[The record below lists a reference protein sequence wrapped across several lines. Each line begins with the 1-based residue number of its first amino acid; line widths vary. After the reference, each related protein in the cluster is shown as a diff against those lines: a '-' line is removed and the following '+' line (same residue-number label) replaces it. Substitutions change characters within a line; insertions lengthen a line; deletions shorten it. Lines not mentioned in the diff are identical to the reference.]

1 MRIPCYFCIE
11 ILDVKHLIK
20 KVDKRKNFL
29 YNKDTKKKGVTN
41 MICAN
46 EVQKELILAKEREE
60 ERKRK
65 EAIQAEQEKMIRV
78 QNSISHCENVISK
91 ALLNMAKNR
100 ETCVVMHYE
109 KNRYSLGVRHATL
122 DSTRYANG
130 KFSYSGY
137 GDSLHLPTIKEY
149 LEQHCFSVEVEPW
162 TFMSYGFGL
171 CHGYR
176 LSIRIPKDLPCN

>member
-1 MRIPCYFCIE
+1 M
-11 ILDVKHLIK
+11 VK
-20 KVDKRKNFL
+20 KVDKRKKFL

-65 EAIQAEQEKMIRV
+65 EAIQAEQEKMIRI

-109 KNRYSLGVRHATL
+109 KNRYSLGVKHATL
-122 DSTRYANG
+122 DHTRYANG
-130 KFSYSGY
+130 KRSYSGR
-137 GDSLHLPTIKEY
+137 GDSLHLPAIKEY
-149 LEQHCFSVEVEPW
+149 LEQHCFSVEIEDW
-162 TFMSYGFGL
+162 AFMSYGCGL

-176 LSIRIPKDLPCN
+176 LSIRIPKNLPCN